1 MDEDKKP
8 SKPSVTERLRDVLA
22 KRLGSDREALARRSA
37 ALSETVIA
45 QARVIEALTLEEA
58 ETAGY
63 AAELMDLAVKLAEA
77 KDRLAASHSDFAE
90 ALAAEQRHTA
100 DLTAILQ
107 GEGAHEQ
114 EVTLRAKLE
123 KKTARSAFFLRACF
137 ALVSEMARVNRA
149 SEQELRNVMRA
160 CFARA
165 ASVGAG
171 DDCGHENFMDEVVAE
186 YPE

>member
-8 SKPSVTERLRDVLA
+8 SKPSVTERLRDVLE

-90 ALAAEQRHTA
+90 ALAVEQRRTA
-100 DLTAILQ
+100 DLQALADGR
-107 GEGAHEQ
+107 GEREM
-114 EVTLRAKLE
+114 TLRALLE
-123 KKTARSAFFLRACF
+123 KKATRSAFFLRACF

-165 ASVGAG
+165 AEGAG